1 MHACFQELR
10 KRLEENHG
18 NCAEA
23 LTKKAAAD
31 AQAAAAVSPDTPNV
45 MQVMML
51 FQQTKNRAKAAQDHA
66 KAAQDQA
73 KVANKVALQA
83 EKDNDVAQK
92 EVQQLQRVM
101 EPKRARTHAAT
112 ADDDEECEKQSCDDW
127 DLPDH
132 RREATRIQ
140 NRRSIP
146 LGSRGE
152 VPTPQEGK
160 AGPLE
165 HSRLGRVGWIAY
177 WSLGNSALALKIIV
191 GLIRKLDMTD
201 SVFEALTPIAMTREA
216 ETNAKIV
223 MLMKAGLAETKH
235 CRNEQQRQEFHIGL
249 SYVMPPREGE
259 RSSTGW
265 IRRICEQLD
274 VQRGNRMD
282 GRSRATNQDVDHPA
296 QCEPPVTMLI
306 NSSELRAAGF
316 KLKEVIPPALES
328 QLHVVASG
336 HEERDCEVLRA
347 WDFKDLFCQWMM
359 TLNSGHD
366 VRE

>member
-1 MHACFQELR
+1 VDP
-10 KRLEENHG
+10 
-18 NCAEA
+18 
-23 LTKKAAAD
+23 D
-31 AQAAAAVSPDTPNV
+31 APNV
-45 MQVMML
+45 LQAMML
-51 FQQTKNRAKAAQDHA
+51 FQQAKNRAKATQDRAKAAQDE
-66 KAAQDQA
+66 A

-83 EKDNDVAQK
+83 EKDNDAAQK
-92 EVQQLQRVM
+92 EVQELQRVM
-101 EPKRARTHAAT
+101 EPKRARTLPAT

-165 HSRLGRVGWIAY
+165 HSRLGLVGWIAY
-177 WSLGNSALALKIIV
+177 WSLGNSPLALKIV
-191 GLIRKLDMTD
+191 VALIRKLDMTD

-216 ETNAKIV
+216 DTNAKIV

-259 RSSTGW
+259 RSSKGW
-265 IRRICEQLD
+265 IQRLKKLPLKVGDWVLSHGNLCQLTSID
-274 VQRGNRMD
+274 
-282 GRSRATNQDVDHPA
+282 
-296 QCEPPVTMLI
+296 E
-306 NSSELRAAGF
+306 
-316 KLKEVIPPALES
+316 
-328 QLHVVASG
+328 
-336 HEERDCEVLRA
+336 
-347 WDFKDLFCQWMM
+347 DLLVC
-359 TLNSGHD
+359 
-366 VRE
+366 